1 MAIVRKDDVFQVR
14 CRSEDLAAFE
24 HACRAV
30 EIKPTE
36 CIRQFMKWYVKD
48 VEKKTASKARYE
60 AAKVS
65 CPAPVVAVPPVPE
78 KPPVGPVRQPQSLSE
93 RRKAEKLAKQAKI
106 AKREGRYLEE

>member
-1 MAIVRKDDVFQVR
+1 MAIVKKDDVLQVR
-14 CRSEDLAAFE
+14 CRSEDLALFE

-48 VEKKTASKARYE
+48 VATKMARKAQYE
-60 AAKVS
+60 AAKAS
-65 CPAPVVAVPPVPE
+65 RPGPVVAVPPEPE
-78 KPPVGPVRQPQSLSE
+78 KSLVEPVRQPQSLSE